1 MYRGSYVLSRGEF
14 LKAGAAATVTLAF
27 AANAAV
33 GQENDKMDGLKS
45 EFLFKLVA
53 DLDPPRQVG
62 DTPDGARIIY
72 NVTGGTIDGPR
83 IKGKILPGGG
93 DWFRVRSDGT
103 GELDVRATIQTGD
116 NVLIYMRYTGVTHT
130 KAEDGSRYFRTTPR
144 FETASEK
151 YAWLNDVVAVGVGQ
165 TGDNQVSYDVYEIL

>member
-1 MYRGSYVLSRGEF
+1 MFHDRHTLSRAEF
-14 LKAGAAATVTLAF
+14 LKKSAAATAAITLA
-27 AANAAV
+27 ANSAL
-33 GQENDKMDGLKS
+33 GQENNEMDGLKS

-53 DLDPPRQVG
+53 DLEPPQQVG
-62 DTPDGARIIY
+62 ATPDGARIIF

-83 IKGKILPGGG
+83 IKGNILPGGG

-103 GELDVRATIQTGD
+103 GELDVRATIRTDD
-116 NVLIYMRYTGVTHT
+116 NVLVYMRYTGVTHT

-151 YAWLNDVVAVGVGQ
+151 YAWLNDVVAVSVGQ